1 MEVEMKRIIFTTE
14 EEKFKNFKSKM
25 AQRGVTMSFVLN
37 QAVDILLQYGSF
49 ENYLKE
55 DKEIFG

>member
-1 MEVEMKRIIFTTE
+1 
-14 EEKFKNFKSKM
+14 
-25 AQRGVTMSFVLN
+25 MSFVLN